1 MQCSKQSLKQIEP
14 PQVFKT
20 EGKPEEAAL
29 HLPVDHSHNLHQF
42 VIEVIIYKGC
52 ELRIECKV
60 NDPPVLGDSF
70 EEVWHGP
77 DQGLICCWLRGLEKA
92 KEDPELAAKAR
103 RGELPV
109 LAWKGGVEKKLKSGA
124 KVGSINYVATWQGLR
139 GENLNIDFEAEIEL
153 KCHRTGVK
161 VTFTSSAERLI
172 AAEES

>member
-1 MQCSKQSLKQIEP
+1 MK
-14 PQVFKT
+14 
-20 EGKPEEAAL
+20 GKPEKAAL
-29 HLPVDHSHNLHQF
+29 HLPVHHHSHNLHQF
-42 VIEVIIYKGC
+42 VIEVIIYKGY

-60 NDPPVLGDSF
+60 IDPPVLGDSF
-70 EEVWHGP
+70 EKVWDGP

-92 KEDPELAAKAR
+92 NEDPELAAKAR

-139 GENLNIDFEAEIEL
+139 GENLNIDFDAEVEL
-153 KCHRTGVK
+153 KCSRTGVK

-172 AAEES
+172 AVEES